1 MTFSED
7 SDDYGFFCDLESVK
21 TMEYEEVVFYV
32 VTTKT
37 HYEVRRKHAT
47 RPVVQGPPPTT
58 VRKIAETKSS
68 TENVKDLLRPKDAVI
83 PQRRE
88 SHEWTQGDTNT
99 LKTPYKSENKIK
111 AIPYLT
117 PFSRQSRNTQ
127 IPYLT
132 PFSRQSRN
140 TQIPYLTPFS
150 RQSRNTQ
157 IPYLTPFSRQ
167 SRNTPKP
174 QNRVISFLKRLPR
187 DIYYSLVVCCTT
199 ASCVYLFMS
208 HPKMYDE

>member
-150 RQSRNTQ
+150 RQSRNT
-157 IPYLTPFSRQ
+157 
-167 SRNTPKP
+167 PKP

>member
-1 MTFSED
+1 MTFSDD

-21 TMEYEEVVFYV
+21 TMEYEEVVYYV

-37 HYEVRRKHAT
+37 HYEVRRKHAN

-58 VRKIAETKSS
+58 VRKITETKSS
-68 TENVKDLLRPKDAVI
+68 TENVKDLLRKKEAVI

-88 SHEWTQGDTNT
+88 SQELTQGETNNP
-99 LKTPYKSENKIK
+99 KTPYKSENKIK

-117 PFSRQSRNTQ
+117 LFSRQSG
-127 IPYLT
+127 
-132 PFSRQSRN
+132 
-140 TQIPYLTPFS
+140 
-150 RQSRNTQ
+150 
-157 IPYLTPFSRQ
+157 
-167 SRNTPKP
+167 NTPKP

-208 HPKMYDE
+208 HPKIYDE

>member
-47 RPVVQGPPPTT
+47 RPVVQGQPPA
-58 VRKIAETKSS
+58 IAREIAATKSS
-68 TENVKDLLRPKDAVI
+68 TENLKTIPKVSKTI
-83 PQRRE
+83 PKMSKPDPIPSSTPV
-88 SHEWTQGDTNT
+88 SHQSGASVYIQ
-99 LKTPYKSENKIK
+99 KTPYKSENKIQAK
-111 AIPYLT
+111 
-117 PFSRQSRNTQ
+117 
-127 IPYLT
+127 
-132 PFSRQSRN
+132 
-140 TQIPYLTPFS
+140 
-150 RQSRNTQ
+150 
-157 IPYLTPFSRQ
+157 
-167 SRNTPKP
+167 PK
-174 QNRVISFLKRLPR
+174 NRIISFLKRLPR

-208 HPKMYDE
+208 HSNLYDE

>member
-37 HYEVRRKHAT
+37 HYEVRRKHTT

-68 TENVKDLLRPKDAVI
+68 TENVKDLLRPKEAVI

-88 SHEWTQGDTNT
+88 SQGETNT

-111 AIPYLT
+111 T
-117 PFSRQSRNTQ
+117 
-127 IPYLT
+127 
-132 PFSRQSRN
+132 
-140 TQIPYLTPFS
+140 
-150 RQSRNTQ
+150 
-157 IPYLTPFSRQ
+157 
-167 SRNTPKP
+167 KP